1 LDEPKPKATAKAS
14 QNIEVLNPATSSL
27 PPLDPAKYPSTSSSN
42 AVATGLSASMP
53 EIPAAE
59 EEEEGIPE
67 LTPSGRAF
75 SQINPREWTKSLE
88 FIQRDPSVLA
98 ESTTDS
104 LLGEAFEAG
113 LKGDTRRAMQCC
125 HQGLMIQYCRKL
137 GRDGV
142 RLFFDRMINGG
153 PKAEQVFLTDVQETY
168 QRILKRAAEIQADMN
183 KNGADRETIQLVAE
197 DPSTSIGFNI
207 PDGPPPENLVIEG
220 FESDD
225 PEAGQPN
232 IEDIRAFLQLKWD
245 LFEAFP
251 QDLKDAMKTESL
263 DAVNKVLEKMD
274 IQEAEKIVN
283 DMQEGGMLSFR

>member
-1 LDEPKPKATAKAS
+1 
-14 QNIEVLNPATSSL
+14 
-27 PPLDPAKYPSTSSSN
+27 
-42 AVATGLSASMP
+42 M
-53 EIPAAE
+53 
-59 EEEEGIPE
+59 
-67 LTPSGRAF
+67 
-75 SQINPREWTKSLE
+75 
-88 FIQRDPSVLA
+88 LA

-113 LKGDTRRAMQCC
+113 LKGDTKRTMQCC

-153 PKAEQVFLTDVQETY
+153 PKAEQVFLTDVQQTY
-168 QRILKRAAEIQADMN
+168 ERILKRAAEIQADMN
-183 KNGADRETIQLVAE
+183 KNGAERETIQLVAE

-207 PDGPPPENLVIEG
+207 PEGPPPENLVIEG

-232 IEDIRAFLQLKWD
+232 IEDIRTFLQLKWD
-245 LFEAFP
+245 LFDSFP
-251 QDLKDAMKTESL
+251 QDLKDAMKTERL

-274 IQEAEKIVN
+274 VQQAEKIVN

>member
-1 LDEPKPKATAKAS
+1 
-14 QNIEVLNPATSSL
+14 
-27 PPLDPAKYPSTSSSN
+27 
-42 AVATGLSASMP
+42 MP
-53 EIPAAE
+53 EIPVAPT

-75 SQINPREWTKSLE
+75 AQIGPREWHKSLE

-113 LKGDTRRAMQCC
+113 LKGDTKRTMQCC

-153 PKAEQVFLTDVQETY
+153 PKAEQVFLTDVQQTY
-168 QRILKRAAEIQADMN
+168 ERILKRAAEIQADMN
-183 KNGADRETIQLVAE
+183 KNGTERETIQLVAE

-207 PDGPPPENLVIEG
+207 PEGPPPENLVIEG

-245 LFEAFP
+245 LFNTFP

-274 IQEAEKIVN
+274 VQQAEKIVN
-283 DMQEGGMLSFR
+283 DMQEGGMLSFRLVMVFTPSGSAKPFSHDSEKGVRDMTGK